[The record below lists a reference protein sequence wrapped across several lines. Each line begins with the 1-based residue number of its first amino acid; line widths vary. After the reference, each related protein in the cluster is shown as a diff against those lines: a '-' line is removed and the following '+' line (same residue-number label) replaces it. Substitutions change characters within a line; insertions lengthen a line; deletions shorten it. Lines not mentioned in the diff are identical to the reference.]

1 MKLSL
6 FIIAFGLGVV
16 LTTTP
21 SGAAQSVADFYKG
34 KRVTIFVAGGT
45 GGSATRRARALGRY
59 LTKYLPGSPTTI
71 LKAIPGAGGV
81 RAANNVYKLARKDGT
96 ELGLLQSTVAFVQAI
111 SKPGVRY
118 DASKFSFIG
127 SIDPSGQAI
136 VVTKSTSVRSL
147 ADAKRTRVS
156 LGSTGQG
163 SSTWIVPTLVNHY
176 FGTKFHIISG
186 YKGLRGTLLAVE
198 RNEVD
203 GIAINWHSIKTVRP
217 QWMLNKDIFALAQS
231 TLKRD
236 PELPSAP
243 TLIELAKTE
252 AQREVLR
259 FYGLATA
266 LGVSLVAPPGV
277 PPERVKALRA
287 AIDKTFADPSFA
299 TYVRSLRL
307 RFLPRSGKVLE
318 GIVAKTLATSPRVIA
333 EMRGLLISK

>member
-6 FIIAFGLGVV
+6 FIIAFGLGFV
-16 LTTTP
+16 LTTTQ

-34 KRVTIFVAGGT
+34 KTVIIFVAGGV
-45 GGSATRRARALGRY
+45 GGSATRRARALSRY
-59 LTKYLPGSPTTI
+59 ITKYLPGSPNTI
-71 LKAIPGAGGV
+71 LKAMPGAGGV
-81 RAANNVYKLARKDGT
+81 RAANSVYKLAQRDGT
-96 ELGLLQSTVAFVQAI
+96 ELGLLMSTVAFVQAI

-118 DASKFSFIG
+118 DASKFSFLG
-127 SIDPSGQAI
+127 SIDPSGQVI
-136 VVTKSTSVRSL
+136 VVSKITSVRSI
-147 ADAKRTRVS
+147 ADAKRTKVS

-163 SSTWIVPTLVNHY
+163 SSTWIVPTLANRY

-198 RNEVD
+198 RNEVE
-203 GIAINWHSIKTVRP
+203 GIAINWHSIKTVKP
-217 QWMLNKDIFALAQS
+217 KWKLNKDIFALAQS

-243 TLIELAKTE
+243 TLIELAKTKV
-252 AQREVLR
+252 QRQALK

-266 LGVSLVAPPGV
+266 LGVSLVAPPAV

-287 AIDKTFADPSFA
+287 AIDKAFADPTFA

-318 GIVAKTLATSPRVIA
+318 DIVAKTLATPPSVIA
-333 EMRGLLISK
+333 EMRGLLIAK